1 MDTSA
6 IKKRTKSDRP
16 REQSYQYNKVKIKFD
31 KRMLDSLIG
40 YIFVESKFITKSNLT
55 NLQKLLTIVDTR
67 IYETDSL
74 LYGRLEFL
82 RKALE
87 GRLSKGLIRRDLL
100 ISFCQKEN
108 NEENA
113 EIISRIDEYTKIT
126 YDEIM
131 YINKAIIDRLKYAFI
146 VFYKDI
152 IYDKFLRIDQGDYQS
167 FEEVTTSIKETISY
181 LMNDIRKVENV
192 ASLTTFSLDDGVF
205 EAFIEETVKNASDSN
220 MALMTGIR
228 ALNDILSPG
237 YLPGRLY
244 LWLGITGGF
253 KSAMLL
259 HSCRWIKL
267 FNQVTPRRKDPGCTP
282 VVLYITTENSVEESI
297 VRLFNLSVSQEDI
310 KNFSAEEVID
320 MMREKGGYT
329 LKNGETNIIMKY
341 YGNLEIDTNDLYTI
355 IDEIEEDNN
364 EVIAL
369 VFDYI
374 KRIRS
379 AEPTNDEIMRLKY
392 ASNEMKDLA
401 IRLKIPVITAQQIN
415 RAGNMT
421 IDSALESGKEDL
433 GRFLGRGNI
442 AQAWDLLEN
451 SDWVGVL
458 NVERE
463 RSTDKRY
470 LTIKELKKRYKS
482 HTEITYINHPFV
494 EGSTIMLVDDVNLDK
509 SVSKLSLASD
519 LVGVSEADQ
528 SSRGSKTAKERKK
541 VDSAFSS
548 EFSLENIMGSE

>member
-6 IKKRTKSDRP
+6 IKKRTKNDRP

-74 LYGRLEFL
+74 LYERLEFL

-167 FEEVTTSIKETISY
+167 FEEVTVSIKETISY

-355 IDEIEEDNN
+355 IDEIEENNN

-401 IRLKIPVITAQQIN
+401 IRFTRPAHTAHHN
-415 RAGNMT
+415 TRAGNMT
-421 IDSALESGKEDL
+421 HDSALESGKDDL

-548 EFSLENIMGSE
+548 VFSLENIMGSD

>member
-1 MDTSA
+1 
-6 IKKRTKSDRP
+6 
-16 REQSYQYNKVKIKFD
+16 
-31 KRMLDSLIG
+31 
-40 YIFVESKFITKSNLT
+40 
-55 NLQKLLTIVDTR
+55 
-67 IYETDSL
+67 
-74 LYGRLEFL
+74 
-82 RKALE
+82 
-87 GRLSKGLIRRDLL
+87 
-100 ISFCQKEN
+100 
-108 NEENA
+108 
-113 EIISRIDEYTKIT
+113 
-126 YDEIM
+126 
-131 YINKAIIDRLKYAFI
+131 
-146 VFYKDI
+146 
-152 IYDKFLRIDQGDYQS
+152 
-167 FEEVTTSIKETISY
+167 
-181 LMNDIRKVENV
+181 
-192 ASLTTFSLDDGVF
+192 
-205 EAFIEETVKNASDSN
+205 
-220 MALMTGIR
+220 MTGIR

-541 VDSAFSS
+541 VDSSFSS